1 MFGFRTDNILPKDG
15 YVGLN
20 INTGKVYETEKFG
33 KVFIYFDGSSLNM
46 FSVGGTTLKI
56 YFHNLWDTRI
66 EEDSFYAPIES
77 LNEYDWEEIGGGEI
91 IFWIRISGTSCV
103 IHCLRCCLENKTEM
117 ILS

>member
-15 YVGLN
+15 YVGLR
-20 INTGKVYETEKFG
+20 INTGKVYETYKFG

-46 FSVGGTTLKI
+46 FRVGGTTLKI

-77 LNEYDWEEIGGGEI
+77 LNEYDWEEIGGKL
-91 IFWIRISGTSCV
+91 FSGYGY
-103 IHCLRCCLENKTEM
+103 LEHHV
-117 ILS
+117 

>member
-15 YVGLN
+15 YVVLS

-77 LNEYDWEEIGGGEI
+77 LNGYDWEETGGNHFLDTDI
-91 IFWIRISGTSCV
+91 WNIMRDSLFALLSG
-103 IHCLRCCLENKTEM
+103 K
-117 ILS
+117 

>member
-15 YVGLN
+15 YVGLS

-77 LNEYDWEEIGGGEI
+77 LNEYDWEEIGGNYFLDTDI
-91 IFWIRISGTSCV
+91 WNIMCDSLFALLSG
-103 IHCLRCCLENKTEM
+103 K
-117 ILS
+117 

>member
-15 YVGLN
+15 YVGLS

-77 LNEYDWEEIGGGEI
+77 LNEYDWEEIGGNYFLDTDI
-91 IFWIRISGTSCV
+91 WNIMRDSLFALLSG
-103 IHCLRCCLENKTEM
+103 K
-117 ILS
+117 

>member
-77 LNEYDWEEIGGGEI
+77 LNEYDWEEIGGGGNYFLDTDI
-91 IFWIRISGTSCV
+91 WNIMRDSLFALLSG
-103 IHCLRCCLENKTEM
+103 K
-117 ILS
+117 